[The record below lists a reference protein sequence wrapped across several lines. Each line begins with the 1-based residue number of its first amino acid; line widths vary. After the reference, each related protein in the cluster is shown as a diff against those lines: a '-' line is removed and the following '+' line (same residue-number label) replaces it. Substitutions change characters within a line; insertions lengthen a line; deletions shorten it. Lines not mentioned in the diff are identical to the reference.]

1 MGIWNYVIT
10 NWLCFGVV
18 FFGGGVLSLKRGLL
32 AAANRLLDQKQPYL
46 GEMWFATYG

>member
-1 MGIWNYVIT
+1 MSSPTGFVLG
-10 NWLCFGVV
+10 LCFL
-18 FFGGGVLSLKRGLL
+18 GGILSLKRGLL